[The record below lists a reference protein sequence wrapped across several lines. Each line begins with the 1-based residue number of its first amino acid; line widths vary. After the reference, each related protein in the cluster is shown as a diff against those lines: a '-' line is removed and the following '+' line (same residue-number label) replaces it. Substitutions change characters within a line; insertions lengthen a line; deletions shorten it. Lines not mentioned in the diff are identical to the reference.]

1 MFCIKN
7 LSNRISYLQSITNG
21 VDFLDCFKNRF
32 RKIIVELAVEWLL
45 GPVVVDVV
53 VDGVAAVVE

>member
-45 GPVVVDVV
+45 GRVVVDVV